1 MEQRWIVT
9 ERATGPVNET
19 ASENKRCLATE
30 RASGIAI
37 EIAICGEQPGT
48 WKKVQSAAW
57 RPTTQIEVLIPAK
70 AMVTSDNAA

>member
-37 EIAICGEQPGT
+37 EIAIF
-48 WKKVQSAAW
+48 
-57 RPTTQIEVLIPAK
+57 R
-70 AMVTSDNAA
+70 